1 MFGRGVQKGK
11 ENAETLVV
19 ASREIGLEV
28 KADKAKYMV
37 MSRDQ
42 NAGRSHNKKT
52 DNSSFERVE
61 DLRYLGT
68 TITNQNYIREE
79 IKSRSNLRNACY
91 HSVHDLLFSR
101 LLSKN
106 TIIKMYGTIILP
118 DVLYGYGTWSLTLRG
133 NGG

>member
-42 NAGRSHNKKT
+42 NAGRCHNIMI
-52 DNSSFERVE
+52 DNISSENVE
-61 DLRYLGT
+61 QFIYLGT
-68 TITNQNYIREE
+68 TLTNQNSI
-79 IKSRSNLRNACY
+79 
-91 HSVHDLLFSR
+91 
-101 LLSKN
+101 
-106 TIIKMYGTIILP
+106 
-118 DVLYGYGTWSLTLRG
+118 
-133 NGG
+133 